1 VLADKRLCHPLTVRD
16 FASRYIICRDALA
29 TAKQEYAF
37 QNVGI
42 REVAESIGL
51 ARLMQYDLACLIARS
66 GTGARRSIW
75 MGQRRGRLRC
85 VFSSSDRT

>member
-1 VLADKRLCHPLTVRD
+1 VLADKRLCHPLRVSD

-37 QNVGI
+37 QNVGS

-51 ARLMQYDLACLIARS
+51 ARLMQYDLACLITKAKLKREI
-66 GTGARRSIW
+66 GKLPDAVALGLLGPRHILA
-75 MGQRRGRLRC
+75 
-85 VFSSSDRT
+85 